1 MCETLLGVAVMSE
14 SGRFPCPKD
23 CGCTYEPVC
32 GFNPCEEEHPNH
44 MFRTFHNKCEL
55 ENTICDGPGHCKY
68 YIAYYVLGE
77 WLVSMLQGLRLQ
89 SVWWGA
95 PKSHVLCFRRQTW
108 AGKYYL
114 RRALV
119 TVSTVN
125 SYVFGEW
132 LWVVMCCM
140 DCYVPL
146 LMKVEKQ

>member
-1 MCETLLGVAVMSE
+1 MRHFLVLQWCRRVVGSHAPRTVAVPTNQSAA
-14 SGRFPCPKD
+14 STHVRRSTPTTCFVPS
-23 CGCTYEPVC
+23 TTNVSW
-32 GFNPCEEEHPNH
+32 
-44 MFRTFHNKCEL
+44 RTQSVMAL
-55 ENTICDGPGHCKY
+55 VTVST
-68 YIAYYVLGE
+68 IAYYVLGE

-89 SVWWGA
+89 PVWWGA